1 MRANLPA
8 ISRELTNNV
17 FMAKVRRR
25 GKKLGVNLF
34 NRARHG
40 YVSPTSPSGGEDRH
54 SRGLAD
60 WFALKSSVG
69 QLRVGPHRRW
79 MKGEFLKFLVK
90 IVGLLVKICQR

>member
-1 MRANLPA
+1 MRANLTA

-40 YVSPTSPSGGEDRH
+40 YVAQLLPQVVRTDIPE
-54 SRGLAD
+54 
-60 WFALKSSVG
+60 ALPMVCFKKLGWST
-69 QLRVGPHRRW
+69 QVGPHRRW
-79 MKGEFLKFLVK
+79 MKGEL
-90 IVGLLVKICQR
+90 